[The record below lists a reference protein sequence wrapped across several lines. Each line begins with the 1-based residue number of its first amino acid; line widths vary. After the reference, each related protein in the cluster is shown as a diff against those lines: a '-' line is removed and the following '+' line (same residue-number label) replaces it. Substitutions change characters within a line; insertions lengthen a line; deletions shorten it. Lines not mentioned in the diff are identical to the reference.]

1 MEKRRDSA
9 TAYIILADGFETI
22 EALTPL
28 DVLRRCGVEVTTIS
42 LNKTRAVRSSHG
54 VTVEA
59 DATMEEFMHN
69 CNCCASGT
77 GTSTNTSIAGTSS
90 SAGSTSNAGS
100 NSSASSANGSTN
112 TTNAGS
118 TTGASDTNTTNAGS
132 STGASDTNTTAST
145 STNVSGTMRQALI
158 LPGGYPGYKNLCES
172 AEVGALI
179 TQFHK
184 EGKLLCAICGA
195 PTALKANQICRG
207 AAITCHTSVKEELS
221 DYYSI
226 LSSAVVK
233 YMNIITG
240 MGAGRS
246 LDFAFAIAESLTSKE
261 KVEEIKAKMEI
272 I

>member
-42 LNKTRAVRSSHG
+42 LNQTRAVRSSHG

-59 DATMEEFMHN
+59 DATMEEYMLKRSN
-69 CNCCASGT
+69 
-77 GTSTNTSIAGTSS
+77 AGSSS
-90 SAGSTSNAGS
+90 SAGSSTT
-100 NSSASSANGSTN
+100 ASSAN
-112 TTNAGS
+112 TTAGS
-118 TTGASDTNTTNAGS
+118 CL
-132 STGASDTNTTAST
+132 
-145 STNVSGTMRQALI
+145 RQALI

-246 LDFAFAIAESLTSKE
+246 LDFAFAIAEALTSKE

>member
-42 LNKTRAVRSSHG
+42 LNQTRAVRSSHG

-69 CNCCASGT
+69 CNCSASGT
-77 GTSTNTSIAGTSS
+77 GTGTST
-90 SAGSTSNAGS
+90 STSNAGS
-100 NSSASSANGSTN
+100 SSTASSTS
-112 TTNAGS
+112 
-118 TTGASDTNTTNAGS
+118 
-132 STGASDTNTTAST
+132 ASDTNTTAGT
-145 STNVSGTMRQALI
+145 STTASSAVRQALI

>member
-1 MEKRRDSA
+1 MEQRRDSA

-59 DATMEEFMHN
+59 DATMEDFMHN
-69 CNCCASGT
+69 CNCSASGT
-77 GTSTNTSIAGTSS
+77 GTGTSNAGTSS
-90 SAGSTSNAGS
+90 SA
-100 NSSASSANGSTN
+100 SSASGSTN

-118 TTGASDTNTTNAGS
+118 S
-132 STGASDTNTTAST
+132 TTAS
-145 STNVSGTMRQALI
+145 SAVRQALI

-246 LDFAFAIAESLTSKE
+246 LEFAFAIAEALTSKE

>member
-1 MEKRRDSA
+1 MEQRRDSA

-59 DATMEEFMHN
+59 DATMEDFMHN

-77 GTSTNTSIAGTSS
+77 GTSNAGSSSSADNAGSSS
-90 SAGSTSNAGS
+90 SAGSSTT
-100 NSSASSANGSTN
+100 ASSAN
-112 TTNAGS
+112 TTAGS
-118 TTGASDTNTTNAGS
+118 CL
-132 STGASDTNTTAST
+132 
-145 STNVSGTMRQALI
+145 RQALI
-158 LPGGYPGYKNLCES
+158 LPGGYPGYKNLCDS
-172 AEVGALI
+172 PEVGALI

-246 LDFAFAIAESLTSKE
+246 LEFAFTIAEALTSKE

>member
-1 MEKRRDSA
+1 MEQRRDSA

-59 DATMEEFMHN
+59 DATMEEYMLKRSN
-69 CNCCASGT
+69 AGSSSSVSSASCG
-77 GTSTNTSIAGTSS
+77 TNTSNAGTSS
-90 SAGSTSNAGS
+90 SAGSSTT
-100 NSSASSANGSTN
+100 ASSAN
-112 TTNAGS
+112 TTAGS
-118 TTGASDTNTTNAGS
+118 CL
-132 STGASDTNTTAST
+132 
-145 STNVSGTMRQALI
+145 RQALI

-172 AEVGALI
+172 PEVGALI
-179 TQFHK
+179 TQFYK

-246 LDFAFAIAESLTSKE
+246 LEFAFAIAEALTSKE
-261 KVEEIKAKMEI
+261 KIEEIKAKMEI

>member
-1 MEKRRDSA
+1 MEQRRDSA

-42 LNKTRAVRSSHG
+42 LNQTRAVRSSHG

-59 DATMEEFMHN
+59 DATMEEYMLKRSN
-69 CNCCASGT
+69 
-77 GTSTNTSIAGTSS
+77 AGSSSSADNAGSSSSAGNAGSSS
-90 SAGSTSNAGS
+90 SAGSS
-100 NSSASSANGSTN
+100 
-112 TTNAGS
+112 
-118 TTGASDTNTTNAGS
+118 
-132 STGASDTNTTAST
+132 TTAS
-145 STNVSGTMRQALI
+145 STVRQALI
-158 LPGGYPGYKNLCES
+158 LPGGYPGYKNLCDS
-172 AEVGALI
+172 PEVGALI

-246 LDFAFAIAESLTSKE
+246 LEFAFAIAEALTSKE

>member
-1 MEKRRDSA
+1 MEQRRDSA

-42 LNKTRAVRSSHG
+42 LNQTRAVRSSHG

-59 DATMEEFMHN
+59 DATMEDFMHN

-77 GTSTNTSIAGTSS
+77 GTGT
-90 SAGSTSNAGS
+90 
-100 NSSASSANGSTN
+100 NSSI
-112 TTNAGS
+112 
-118 TTGASDTNTTNAGS
+118 AGS
-132 STGASDTNTTAST
+132 STSASSSSTTAST

-246 LDFAFAIAESLTSKE
+246 LEFAFAIAESLTSKE

>member
-59 DATMEEFMHN
+59 DATMEDFMHN

-77 GTSTNTSIAGTSS
+77 GTSNAGSSSSADNAGSSSSAGNAGSSS
-90 SAGSTSNAGS
+90 SAGSS
-100 NSSASSANGSTN
+100 
-112 TTNAGS
+112 
-118 TTGASDTNTTNAGS
+118 
-132 STGASDTNTTAST
+132 TTAS
-145 STNVSGTMRQALI
+145 STVRQALI
-158 LPGGYPGYKNLCES
+158 LPGGYPGYKNLCDS
-172 AEVGALI
+172 PEVGALI

-246 LDFAFAIAESLTSKE
+246 LDFAFAIAEVLTSKE

>member
-1 MEKRRDSA
+1 MEQRRDSA

-42 LNKTRAVRSSHG
+42 LNQTRAVRSSHG

-59 DATMEEFMHN
+59 DATMEDFMHN

-77 GTSTNTSIAGTSS
+77 GTGTNTSNAGTSS
-90 SAGSTSNAGS
+90 SA
-100 NSSASSANGSTN
+100 SSASGSTN

-118 TTGASDTNTTNAGS
+118 S
-132 STGASDTNTTAST
+132 TTAS
-145 STNVSGTMRQALI
+145 SAVRQALI

>member
-1 MEKRRDSA
+1 MEQRRDSA

-77 GTSTNTSIAGTSS
+77 GTGT
-90 SAGSTSNAGS
+90 STSNAGCS
-100 NSSASSANGSTN
+100 
-112 TTNAGS
+112 S
-118 TTGASDTNTTNAGS
+118 TTAGS
-132 STGASDTNTTAST
+132 SSTTAGSCP
-145 STNVSGTMRQALI
+145 RQALI

-172 AEVGALI
+172 PEVGALI

>member
-9 TAYIILADGFETI
+9 IAYIILADGFETI

-42 LNKTRAVRSSHG
+42 LNQTRAVRSSHG

-59 DATMEEFMHN
+59 DATIEDFMHN

-77 GTSTNTSIAGTSS
+77 GTGNAGTSS
-90 SAGSTSNAGS
+90 TAGSS
-100 NSSASSANGSTN
+100 NGSTN
-112 TTNAGS
+112 TTNA
-118 TTGASDTNTTNAGS
+118 DS
-132 STGASDTNTTAST
+132 STGASSA
-145 STNVSGTMRQALI
+145 VRQALI
-158 LPGGYPGYKNLCES
+158 LPGGYPGYKNLCKS
-172 AEVGALI
+172 AEVGSLI

>member
-59 DATMEEFMHN
+59 DATMEEYMLKR
-69 CNCCASGT
+69 
-77 GTSTNTSIAGTSS
+77 
-90 SAGSTSNAGS
+90 SNAGS
-100 NSSASSANGSTN
+100 SSSADISSGSTN
-112 TTNAGS
+112 I
-118 TTGASDTNTTNAGS
+118 TNAGS

-158 LPGGYPGYKNLCES
+158 LPGGYPGYKNLCDS
-172 AEVGALI
+172 PEVGALI

-246 LDFAFAIAESLTSKE
+246 LEFAFAIAEALTSKE

>member
-1 MEKRRDSA
+1 MEQRRDSA

-59 DATMEEFMHN
+59 DATMEDFMHN
-69 CNCCASGT
+69 CNCSASGT
-77 GTSTNTSIAGTSS
+77 GTGTSTSNAGTSS
-90 SAGSTSNAGS
+90 SADI
-100 NSSASSANGSTN
+100 SSGSTN
-112 TTNAGS
+112 I
-118 TTGASDTNTTNAGS
+118 TNAGS

-158 LPGGYPGYKNLCES
+158 LPGGYPGYKNLCDS
-172 AEVGALI
+172 PEVGALI

-246 LDFAFAIAESLTSKE
+246 LEFAFAIAEALTSKE

>member
-1 MEKRRDSA
+1 MEQRRDSA

-59 DATMEEFMHN
+59 DATMEDFMHN

-77 GTSTNTSIAGTSS
+77 
-90 SAGSTSNAGS
+90 
-100 NSSASSANGSTN
+100 
-112 TTNAGS
+112 
-118 TTGASDTNTTNAGS
+118 
-132 STGASDTNTTAST
+132 
-145 STNVSGTMRQALI
+145 VRQALI

-207 AAITCHTSVKEELS
+207 AAITCHTSVKEELT

>member
-59 DATMEEFMHN
+59 DATMEDFMHN

-77 GTSTNTSIAGTSS
+77 GTGT
-90 SAGSTSNAGS
+90 
-100 NSSASSANGSTN
+100 NSSI
-112 TTNAGS
+112 
-118 TTGASDTNTTNAGS
+118 AGS
-132 STGASDTNTTAST
+132 STSASDTNTTAST

-246 LDFAFAIAESLTSKE
+246 LEFAFAIAEALTSKE

>member
-1 MEKRRDSA
+1 MEQRRDSA

-69 CNCCASGT
+69 CNCCASAIGTGTNSSIAGSSSSASST
-77 GTSTNTSIAGTSS
+77 GTSTTGSRSTTAGNAGTSS
-90 SAGSTSNAGS
+90 SAGSSTT
-100 NSSASSANGSTN
+100 ASSA
-112 TTNAGS
+112 
-118 TTGASDTNTTNAGS
+118 
-132 STGASDTNTTAST
+132 
-145 STNVSGTMRQALI
+145 VRQALI

>member
-42 LNKTRAVRSSHG
+42 LNQTRAVRSSHG

-59 DATMEEFMHN
+59 DATMEEYMLKR
-69 CNCCASGT
+69 
-77 GTSTNTSIAGTSS
+77 
-90 SAGSTSNAGS
+90 SNAGS
-100 NSSASSANGSTN
+100 SSSADSSSASTN

-118 TTGASDTNTTNAGS
+118 SA
-132 STGASDTNTTAST
+132 GASDTNTTAST

-158 LPGGYPGYKNLCES
+158 LPGGYPGYKNLCDS
-172 AEVGALI
+172 PKVGALI

-246 LDFAFAIAESLTSKE
+246 LDFAFAIAEALTSKE

>member
-59 DATMEEFMHN
+59 DATMEDFMHN
-69 CNCCASGT
+69 CNCSASGT
-77 GTSTNTSIAGTSS
+77 GTGTNTSNAGSSS
-90 SAGSTSNAGS
+90 SAGSS
-100 NSSASSANGSTN
+100 
-112 TTNAGS
+112 
-118 TTGASDTNTTNAGS
+118 
-132 STGASDTNTTAST
+132 TTAS
-145 STNVSGTMRQALI
+145 STVRQALI
-158 LPGGYPGYKNLCES
+158 LPGGYPGYKNLCEA

-226 LSSAVVK
+226 LSIAVVK
-233 YMNIITG
+233 YMHIITG

-246 LDFAFAIAESLTSKE
+246 LDFAFAIAEVLTSKE

>member
-1 MEKRRDSA
+1 MEQRRDSA

-42 LNKTRAVRSSHG
+42 LNKTRSVRSSHG

-59 DATMEEFMHN
+59 DATMEDFMLKR
-69 CNCCASGT
+69 
-77 GTSTNTSIAGTSS
+77 
-90 SAGSTSNAGS
+90 SNAGC
-100 NSSASSANGSTN
+100 SSGADISSGSTN

-118 TTGASDTNTTNAGS
+118 TTTSGS
-132 STGASDTNTTAST
+132 A
-145 STNVSGTMRQALI
+145 VRQALI

-172 AEVGALI
+172 PEVGALI

-207 AAITCHTSVKEELS
+207 AAITCHTSVKEELT

-246 LDFAFAIAESLTSKE
+246 LEFAFAIAEALTSKE

>member
-42 LNKTRAVRSSHG
+42 LNQTRAVRSSHG

-59 DATMEEFMHN
+59 DATMEDFMHN

-77 GTSTNTSIAGTSS
+77 GTGTSTSNAGSNTSNAGTSS
-90 SAGSTSNAGS
+90 SAGSS
-100 NSSASSANGSTN
+100 NGSTN
-112 TTNAGS
+112 TTNA
-118 TTGASDTNTTNAGS
+118 DS
-132 STGASDTNTTAST
+132 STGASSA
-145 STNVSGTMRQALI
+145 VRQALI
-158 LPGGYPGYKNLCES
+158 LPGGYPGYKNLCDS
-172 AEVGALI
+172 PEVGALI

-207 AAITCHTSVKEELS
+207 AAITCHTSVKEELT

-246 LDFAFAIAESLTSKE
+246 LDFAFAIAEALTSKE

>member
-42 LNKTRAVRSSHG
+42 LKQTRAVRSSHG

-59 DATMEEFMHN
+59 DATMEDFMHN

-77 GTSTNTSIAGTSS
+77 GTGTSTSIAGTSS
-90 SAGSTSNAGS
+90 SA
-100 NSSASSANGSTN
+100 SSASGSTN

-118 TTGASDTNTTNAGS
+118 T
-132 STGASDTNTTAST
+132 TGASDTNTTAST

>member
-42 LNKTRAVRSSHG
+42 LNQTRAVRSSHG

-77 GTSTNTSIAGTSS
+77 GTGTSTSNAGTSS
-90 SAGSTSNAGS
+90 SA
-100 NSSASSANGSTN
+100 SSASGS
-112 TTNAGS
+112 
-118 TTGASDTNTTNAGS
+118 TNTTNAGS

-246 LDFAFAIAESLTSKE
+246 LDFAFAIAEALTSKE

>member
-9 TAYIILADGFETI
+9 TAYIILADGCETI

-42 LNKTRAVRSSHG
+42 LNKTRSVRSSHG

-69 CNCCASGT
+69 CNCCASAIGTGTNSSIAGSSSSASST
-77 GTSTNTSIAGTSS
+77 GTSTTGSRSTTAGNAGTSS
-90 SAGSTSNAGS
+90 SAGSSTT
-100 NSSASSANGSTN
+100 ASSA
-112 TTNAGS
+112 
-118 TTGASDTNTTNAGS
+118 
-132 STGASDTNTTAST
+132 
-145 STNVSGTMRQALI
+145 VRQALI

-246 LDFAFAIAESLTSKE
+246 LDFAFAIAEALTSKE

>member
-42 LNKTRAVRSSHG
+42 LNQTRAVRSSHG

-77 GTSTNTSIAGTSS
+77 GTGT
-90 SAGSTSNAGS
+90 STSNAGS
-100 NSSASSANGSTN
+100 S
-112 TTNAGS
+112 
-118 TTGASDTNTTNAGS
+118 
-132 STGASDTNTTAST
+132 
-145 STNVSGTMRQALI
+145 MRQALI

-172 AEVGALI
+172 EEVGALI

-207 AAITCHTSVKEELS
+207 AAITCHTSVKEELT

-246 LDFAFAIAESLTSKE
+246 LDFAFAIAEALTSKE

>member
-1 MEKRRDSA
+1 MEQRRDSA

-42 LNKTRAVRSSHG
+42 LNQTRAVRSSHG

-59 DATMEEFMHN
+59 DATMEDFMLKR
-69 CNCCASGT
+69 
-77 GTSTNTSIAGTSS
+77 
-90 SAGSTSNAGS
+90 SNAGC
-100 NSSASSANGSTN
+100 SSGADISSGSTN

-118 TTGASDTNTTNAGS
+118 T
-132 STGASDTNTTAST
+132 TGASDTNTTAST

-207 AAITCHTSVKEELS
+207 AAITCHTSVKEELT

-246 LDFAFAIAESLTSKE
+246 LEFAFAIAESLTSKE

>member
-42 LNKTRAVRSSHG
+42 LNQTRAVRSSHG

-77 GTSTNTSIAGTSS
+77 GTGT
-90 SAGSTSNAGS
+90 
-100 NSSASSANGSTN
+100 NSSI
-112 TTNAGS
+112 
-118 TTGASDTNTTNAGS
+118 AGS
-132 STGASDTNTTAST
+132 STSASSSSCGPNTSNTGT
-145 STNVSGTMRQALI
+145 STNASSAVRQALI

-172 AEVGALI
+172 EEVGALI

>member
-1 MEKRRDSA
+1 MEQRRDSA

-42 LNKTRAVRSSHG
+42 LNQTRAVRSSHG

-59 DATMEEFMHN
+59 DATMEEYMLKRSN
-69 CNCCASGT
+69 
-77 GTSTNTSIAGTSS
+77 AGSSSSAGNAGSSS
-90 SAGSTSNAGS
+90 SAGSS
-100 NSSASSANGSTN
+100 
-112 TTNAGS
+112 
-118 TTGASDTNTTNAGS
+118 
-132 STGASDTNTTAST
+132 TTAS
-145 STNVSGTMRQALI
+145 STVRQALI
-158 LPGGYPGYKNLCES
+158 LPGGYPGYKNLCDS
-172 AEVGALI
+172 PEVGALI

-246 LDFAFAIAESLTSKE
+246 LDFAFAIAEVLTSKE
-261 KVEEIKAKMEI
+261 KVEEITAKMAI

>member
-59 DATMEEFMHN
+59 DATMEEYMLKR
-69 CNCCASGT
+69 
-77 GTSTNTSIAGTSS
+77 
-90 SAGSTSNAGS
+90 SNAGS
-100 NSSASSANGSTN
+100 SSSADSSSASTN

-118 TTGASDTNTTNAGS
+118 SA
-132 STGASDTNTTAST
+132 GASDTNTTAST

-158 LPGGYPGYKNLCES
+158 LPGGYPGYKNLCDS
-172 AEVGALI
+172 PKVGALI

-246 LDFAFAIAESLTSKE
+246 LDFAFAIAEALTSKE

>member
-59 DATMEEFMHN
+59 DATMEEYMHN

-77 GTSTNTSIAGTSS
+77 GTGTSNAGSSSSASSTGTSTTGSRSTTAGNAGTSS
-90 SAGSTSNAGS
+90 SAGSS
-100 NSSASSANGSTN
+100 
-112 TTNAGS
+112 
-118 TTGASDTNTTNAGS
+118 
-132 STGASDTNTTAST
+132 TTAS
-145 STNVSGTMRQALI
+145 STVRQALI

>member
-42 LNKTRAVRSSHG
+42 LNQTRAVRSSHG

-69 CNCCASGT
+69 CNCCASAIGTGTNSSIAGSSSSASST
-77 GTSTNTSIAGTSS
+77 GTSTTGSRSTTAGNAGTSS
-90 SAGSTSNAGS
+90 SAGSSTT
-100 NSSASSANGSTN
+100 ASSA
-112 TTNAGS
+112 
-118 TTGASDTNTTNAGS
+118 
-132 STGASDTNTTAST
+132 
-145 STNVSGTMRQALI
+145 VRQALI

>member
-1 MEKRRDSA
+1 MENRRDSA

-59 DATMEEFMHN
+59 DATMEDFMHN
-69 CNCCASGT
+69 CNCSASGT
-77 GTSTNTSIAGTSS
+77 GTGTNTSNAGSSS

-100 NSSASSANGSTN
+100 NTSNAGTSSSAGSSNGSTN
-112 TTNAGS
+112 TTNA
-118 TTGASDTNTTNAGS
+118 DS
-132 STGASDTNTTAST
+132 STGASSA
-145 STNVSGTMRQALI
+145 VRQALI
-158 LPGGYPGYKNLCES
+158 LPGGYPGYKNLCDS
-172 AEVGALI
+172 PEVGALI

-246 LDFAFAIAESLTSKE
+246 LEFAFAIAEALTSKE

>member
-1 MEKRRDSA
+1 MEQRRDSA

-59 DATMEEFMHN
+59 DATMEEYMLKRN
-69 CNCCASGT
+69 NAGSSSSADSSSA
-77 GTSTNTSIAGTSS
+77 STNTSNAGTSS
-90 SAGSTSNAGS
+90 SAGSS
-100 NSSASSANGSTN
+100 
-112 TTNAGS
+112 
-118 TTGASDTNTTNAGS
+118 
-132 STGASDTNTTAST
+132 TTAS
-145 STNVSGTMRQALI
+145 STVRQALI

-246 LDFAFAIAESLTSKE
+246 LDFAFAIAEALTSKE

>member
-59 DATMEEFMHN
+59 DATMEDFMHN
-69 CNCCASGT
+69 CNCCASGIGT
-77 GTSTNTSIAGTSS
+77 GNAGTSS
-90 SAGSTSNAGS
+90 SAGSTSTT
-100 NSSASSANGSTN
+100 ASSAN
-112 TTNAGS
+112 TTAGS
-118 TTGASDTNTTNAGS
+118 CL
-132 STGASDTNTTAST
+132 
-145 STNVSGTMRQALI
+145 RQALI

-246 LDFAFAIAESLTSKE
+246 LEFAFAIAEALTSKE

>member
-42 LNKTRAVRSSHG
+42 LNKTRSVRSSHG

-77 GTSTNTSIAGTSS
+77 GTGTS
-90 SAGSTSNAGS
+90 TS
-100 NSSASSANGSTN
+100 SSASSASGSTN

-118 TTGASDTNTTNAGS
+118 STTSGS
-132 STGASDTNTTAST
+132 A
-145 STNVSGTMRQALI
+145 VRQALI

-246 LDFAFAIAESLTSKE
+246 LEFAFAIAEALTSKE